1 MPDKVR
7 KALEVLR
14 SEGFIPL
21 IRKGVPFVHDNYIS
35 PYLPRVKVRYNGV
48 EVKAARLFD
57 TSLPW
62 RDGHRP
68 QFESGLISAISCQVS
83 QGDDVVIVGG
93 GWGVTAVAAAKKT
106 GPSGSVTV
114 FEGAKREVDRVKETL
129 SLNSV
134 SNIVEVNHAIV
145 GQEIQLK
152 SAAGDPN
159 QISPDELPRCD
170 VLELD
175 CEGSEIDILKNI
187 STHPENI
194 FVETH
199 GIYGSPTQKVRDVLK
214 NLGYEIIQC
223 DIGAEDYRTDCEEY
237 DIYVL
242 TGQKEPKVQ

>member
-1 MPDKVR
+1 MPSQVR
-7 KALEVLR
+7 KAFDILR

-21 IRKGVPFVHDNYIS
+21 IRKGVPFIHDNYIS
-35 PYLPRVKVRYNGV
+35 PYLPRVVVRYNGV

-62 RDGHRP
+62 REGHRS
-68 QFESGLISAISCQVS
+68 QFESGLISAISCHIS
-83 QGDDVVIVGG
+83 PGDDVVIVGG

-106 GPSGSVTV
+106 GSSGSVTV
-114 FEGAKREVDRVKETL
+114 FEGAKREVNRVKETL

-134 SNIVEVNHAIV
+134 SDIVEVKHAIV
-145 GQEIQLK
+145 GPEIHLK
-152 SAAGDPN
+152 SAAGNPD

-175 CEGSEIDILKNI
+175 CEGSEIDILGNI
-187 STHPENI
+187 STYPEYI

-199 GIYGSPTQKVRDVLK
+199 GIYESPTHEVRDTLK
-214 NLGYEIIQC
+214 KLDYEIINC
-223 DIGAEDYRTDCEEY
+223 NIGAEDYRTDCEEY

-242 TGQKEPKVQ
+242 TGQRV